1 MDSAAGLPAMGI
13 VTYRPGYRAPWMDR
27 SYVTQVALP
36 PLSREDSLRVVRS
49 VRRADAVSDRVAEVI
64 LGKAEGNPFFLEELS
79 RVVEGGAGESAPGLA
94 VPDTIQEVLLARI
107 DRLPDQPR
115 RLLQTAAV
123 VGQEVP
129 LALLHAV
136 WEGELDAHLREL
148 HAPRVPAREVRRRR
162 AAVRLH
168 PQPDAR
174 RGLRELRPPPAAARS
189 TARSPGPSRPSTVDR
204 LGEVYDR
211 LAYHYGRTE
220 EAAKAVLYLERLATK
235 AVDAHVMRR
244 PSGSWRRRARTSIG
258 YAAAGRAG
266 PAGRT
271 SSSPWCRPIP

>member
-1 MDSAAGLPAMGI
+1 
-13 VTYRPGYRAPWMDR
+13 MDR

-36 PLSREDSLRVVRS
+36 PLSREDSLSVVRS

-64 LGKAEGNPFFLEELS
+64 LEKAEGNPFFLEELS
-79 RVVEGGAGESAPGLA
+79 RVVDGAVESAPGPA

-107 DRLPDQPR
+107 DRLPDEPR

-136 WEGELDAHLREL
+136 WEGELDANLREL
-148 HAPRVPAREVRRRR
+148 MRLEFLYAKSGGGEPLCAFTHSLTRDVAYESLPPTRRRVLHGAIAR
-162 AAVRLH
+162 ALEAVY
-168 PQPDAR
+168 A
-174 RGLRELRPPPAAARS
+174 
-189 TARSPGPSRPSTVDR
+189 DR

-220 EAAKAVLYLERLATK
+220 EATKAVLYLTRLADK
-235 AVDAHVMRR
+235 AVGAHAHAEAVRILEEARAHVDRLPPVYR
-244 PSGSWRRRARTSIG
+244 HG
-258 YAAAGRAG
+258 
-266 PAGRT
+266 
-271 SSSPWCRPIP
+271 